1 MFPLFCYEVV
11 CVSAVMRSGRYSWC
25 PYALSTPRGNTPSV
39 YLASEKKKIERVET
53 APPSGQGCQ
62 NPVEDD
68 GELHPHTLG
77 VSHRGKALIN
87 IKANQILK
95 HESLGPMAV
104 YQCCVH
110 L

>member
-1 MFPLFCYEVV
+1 MSVI
-11 CVSAVMRSGRYSWC
+11 MRSGRYSWC
-25 PYALSTPRGNTPSV
+25 PYALPLPSV
-39 YLASEKKKIERVET
+39 YLACEKKKIERGET
-53 APPSGQGCQ
+53 APPSGLGCQ
-62 NPVEDD
+62 NPADD
-68 GELHPHTLG
+68 GELHPDTLG
-77 VSHRGKALIN
+77 VSYRGKPLIN